1 VVIVSGELCVG
12 EASGVRAGPLESVG
26 GLGEPGGVGG
36 GAVLHGSV
44 GEAWSRE
51 AQVATPRKR
60 RSDKAM

>member
-1 VVIVSGELCVG
+1 VG